1 MENWGNSG
9 TGVWRMPQAFW
20 PGPPCPSCLHGHCLW
35 PLLPLPCSL
44 EPSLPFSSG
53 IATAWA
59 PKTCRPWGLEVG
71 LGLSVVGLE
80 GALKPASQVQA
91 ALESLEKDPGRKA

>member
-1 MENWGNSG
+1 MEGTSGELGGQGNWGL
-9 TGVWRMPQAFW
+9 RMAQASW

-35 PLLPLPCSL
+35 PLPLLPLLLPWS
-44 EPSLPFSSG
+44 PSLPFPG

-71 LGLSVVGLE
+71 LGLLVVGLRV
-80 GALKPASQVQA
+80 L
-91 ALESLEKDPGRKA
+91 